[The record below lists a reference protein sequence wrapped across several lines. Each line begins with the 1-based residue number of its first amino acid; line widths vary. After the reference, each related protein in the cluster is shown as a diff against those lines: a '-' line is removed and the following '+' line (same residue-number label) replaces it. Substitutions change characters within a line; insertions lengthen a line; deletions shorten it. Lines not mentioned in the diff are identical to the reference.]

1 MKRLCLATGLFAAM
15 ACAVLHAQ
23 TVDLRANVPFDFRMG
38 ETLMPAGEY
47 VIHHSAGMLTVRAQS
62 GPPTAIFQLTLP
74 ASRQD
79 GSTKGALV
87 FNRYGDSY
95 FLAKIWAPDSRSGLS
110 LLTSKREKELAS
122 GSPVYSA
129 AIPAQRK

>member
-1 MKRLCLATGLFAAM
+1 MKRLCLATGLFAAL

-38 ETLMPAGEY
+38 ETLMPAGDY
-47 VIHHSAGMLTVRAQS
+47 VIHHSAGVLTVRAES
-62 GPPTAIFQLTLP
+62 GKAIFQLTLP

-87 FNRYGDSY
+87 FNRYGDLY
-95 FLAKIWAPDSRSGLS
+95 FLSKIWAPESRYGMALS
-110 LLTSKREKELAS
+110 TGKREKELAS
-122 GSPVYSA
+122 GGAPVYSA

>member
-1 MKRLCLATGLFAAM
+1 M

-47 VIHHSAGMLTVRAQS
+47 VIHHSAGVLTVRAQS
-62 GPPTAIFQLTLP
+62 GSPRAIFQLTLP

-95 FLAKIWAPDSRSGLS
+95 FLAKIWAPASRDGMALS
-110 LLTSKREKELAS
+110 TSKREKELAS
-122 GSPVYSA
+122 GAPVYSA

>member
-47 VIHHSAGMLTVRAQS
+47 VIHHSAGVLTVRAES
-62 GPPTAIFQLTLP
+62 GPPRAIFQLTLP

-95 FLAKIWAPDSRSGLS
+95 FLAKIWAPESRYGMALS
-110 LLTSKREKELAS
+110 TSKREKELAS
-122 GSPVYSA
+122 GAPVYSA